1 MAKETPRKRLRPDE
15 ILDLWVARLLVWLV
29 ILIIIFPLLA
39 IVTASLQKG
48 TAFNTGNLLPDPKLF
63 TFDNYRDLLTKTKFT
78 TWIFNTFWVGTL
90 VGVVQ
95 IALTITASYA
105 FSRLK
110 FWGRR
115 NGIRTLMILQMM
127 PSFVSLAAIQFV
139 VYKLQMAN
147 LFGYFVVTAGA
158 GAWSIWLMKGY
169 IDGIPKDLDE
179 AAKVDGCTDWEVF
192 KRIILPLSYPMM
204 AVLFLFSF
212 IGTFSEFVM
221 ASAILKKQDQYLLLQ
236 GLRTFTANA
245 FSTNWGRLSAAV
257 VLAAFP
263 LAALWMFGQRYV
275 QSGLTRGAVKG

>member
-1 MAKETPRKRLRPDE
+1 MAKDAPRKKLRPDE
-15 ILDLWVARLLVWLV
+15 VLDLWVARLLVWLV
-29 ILIIIFPLLA
+29 ILLIIFPILA
-39 IVTASLQKG
+39 IVTASFQKG
-48 TAFNTGNLLPDPKLF
+48 TAFNTGALLPSPELF
-63 TFDNYRDLLTKTKFT
+63 TLDNYKNLLTKTRFL
-78 TWIFNTFWVGTL
+78 TWIWNTFWIGST

-110 FWGRR
+110 FWGRK
-115 NGIRTLMILQMM
+115 NGIRTLMLLQMM

-139 VYKLQMAN
+139 VYKANMAN

-179 AAKVDGCTDWEVF
+179 AAKVDGCTDWQVF
-192 KRIILPLSYPMM
+192 TKVILPLSYPMM

-212 IGTFSEFVM
+212 MGTFSEFVM
-221 ASAILKKQDQYLLLQ
+221 ASALLKKPDQYLLLQ

-245 FSTNWGRLSAAV
+245 FSTNWGQLSAAV

>member
-1 MAKETPRKRLRPDE
+1 MAKDVTRKKLRPDE
-15 ILDLWVARLLVWLV
+15 VLDLWVSRLLIWLLIV
-29 ILIIIFPLLA
+29 IIIFPILA
-39 IVTASLQKG
+39 IVTASLQRSA
-48 TAFNTGNLLPDPKLF
+48 AFSTGALLPSPELF
-63 TFDNYRDLLTKTKFT
+63 TFDHYRDLLSKTRFT
-78 TWIFNTFWVGTL
+78 TWIWNTFLLGTGI
-90 VGVVQ
+90 GVVQ

-105 FSRLK
+105 FARLK

-139 VYKLQMAN
+139 MYKLPLPI
-147 LFGYFVVTAGA
+147 LFEYFIVMAGA

-179 AAKVDGCTDWEVF
+179 AAKVDGCTDWQVF
-192 KRIILPLSYPMM
+192 TKVILPLSYPMM

-212 IGTFSEFVM
+212 IGTFSEFIM
-221 ASAILKKQDQYLLLQ
+221 ASALLKAQDKMILLQ

-257 VLAAFP
+257 VLASVP
-263 LAALWMFGQRYV
+263 LAILWAFGQRYV

>member
-1 MAKETPRKRLRPDE
+1 
-15 ILDLWVARLLVWLV
+15 
-29 ILIIIFPLLA
+29 
-39 IVTASLQKG
+39 
-48 TAFNTGNLLPDPKLF
+48 
-63 TFDNYRDLLTKTKFT
+63 
-78 TWIFNTFWVGTL
+78 
-90 VGVVQ
+90 
-95 IALTITASYA
+95 
-105 FSRLK
+105 
-110 FWGRR
+110 
-115 NGIRTLMILQMM
+115 
-127 PSFVSLAAIQFV
+127 V
-139 VYKLQMAN
+139 VYKLHAAN

-192 KRIILPLSYPMM
+192 TKIILPLSYPMM

-221 ASAILKKQDQYLLLQ
+221 ASALLKRQDQYLLLQ

-245 FSTNWGRLSAAV
+245 FSTNWGQLSAAV

>member
-1 MAKETPRKRLRPDE
+1 MARKKLRPDE
-15 ILDLWVARLLVWLV
+15 ILDLWVSRILVWLTIV
-29 ILIIIFPLLA
+29 IILFPILS
-39 IVTASLQKG
+39 IVTASLQRSN
-48 TAFNTGNLLPDPKLF
+48 AFNAGALLPKPEYFTLQNYKDLF
-63 TFDNYRDLLTKTKFT
+63 APNSNFPI
-78 TWIFNTFWVGTL
+78 WIWNTFLIGT
-90 VGVVQ
+90 GVSIVQ

-139 VYKLQMAN
+139 MFKLKMAN
-147 LFGYFVVTAGA
+147 LFGYFIVTAGA

-179 AAKVDGCTDWEVF
+179 AAKVDGCTDWQVF
-192 KRIILPLSYPMM
+192 TKIILPLSRPMM
-204 AVLFLFSF
+204 AVMFLFSF
-212 IGTFSEFVM
+212 MGTFSEFIM
-221 ASAILKKQDQYLLLQ
+221 ASALLKRPEQFLLMQ

-245 FSTNWGRLSAAV
+245 YSTNWGKLSAAV
-257 VLAAFP
+257 VLTAFP
-263 LAALWMFGQRYV
+263 LALLWMVSQKYV

>member
-1 MAKETPRKRLRPDE
+1 MAKDRKKLRPDE
-15 ILDLWVARLLVWLV
+15 LLDLWVSRLLIWLLILV
-29 ILIIIFPLLA
+29 ILFPILA

-48 TAFNTGNLLPDPKLF
+48 TAFNTGALLPRPELF
-63 TFDNYRDLLTKTKFT
+63 TFDNYRDLMTKTRFP
-78 TWIFNTFWVGTL
+78 TWILNTFWMGTAT
-90 VGVVQ
+90 GIVQ

-127 PSFVSLAAIQFV
+127 PSFVSLAAIQYV
-139 VYKLQMAN
+139 AYTLKMAN
-147 LFGYFVVTAGA
+147 LLGYFIFTAGA

-179 AAKVDGCTDWEVF
+179 AAKVDGCTDWQVF
-192 KRIILPLSYPMM
+192 TKIILPLSYPMM

-212 IGTFSEFVM
+212 IGTFGEFVM
-221 ASAILKKQDQYLLLQ
+221 ASALLKKQDQYILLQ

-257 VLAAFP
+257 VLASVP
-263 LAALWMFGQRYV
+263 LAALWAFGQRYV